1 MSLHRRRVLLLAKD
15 GERGGFGLKDGD
27 NDVEEGEEESMC
39 GSAITGERRRDEREE
54 FFFLIL
60 YLNIYNFCVFK

>member
-1 MSLHRRRVLLLAKD
+1 MHRRRVLLLAKD

-39 GSAITGERRRDEREE
+39 GSAITGEGRKKKK
-54 FFFLIL
+54 F
-60 YLNIYNFCVFK
+60 